1 MKNIFKIYKKDIKDI
16 FTNKVLLVII
26 LGLTVWPS
34 LYAWFNIKASWD
46 PYGSTKNISVAIVN
60 NDKGTEIRGKDINVG
75 DELVKKL
82 KENDNLGWKFVD
94 KADAINGVKK
104 GTYYASVEIPE
115 SFSKDLTSLTSDE
128 VKKGKI
134 IYTVNEKINAIAP
147 KITDKGAS
155 TIQNEV
161 NQTVVKTV
169 SQIIFEV
176 SNNLGIELENQLPKL
191 SNLESELIDV
201 QSKFKD
207 IYKTVNLASD
217 ATDKVQDL
225 AKELKKDVPLIT
237 STISNTKK
245 LASDVKVFLQDSKGS
260 LDKVAPVIKEDL
272 QIVSKVSSSAS
283 SNISSIIDAI
293 NNGAD
298 NIPQLIDSLSS
309 KLSTLSSTSNTV
321 LDFLN
326 KLNAIKPGG
335 PLENAISSLQ
345 SINNSLNNAT
355 NALNAIK
362 GQIANGEKPSLDK
375 LNSILKVVNDV
386 NQISTSILNN
396 FDSKIVNP
404 INNIFE
410 GSFNTANEVISVLD
424 KAQAKLPQVEDILN
438 TTISLSDSAKDNI
451 SFIRKKLPIAKSTID
466 ELVNAMKKINSS
478 DDVNELISLL
488 KSDAIKRAEFL
499 KQPVELVT
507 DKLYPVANYGAGM
520 TPFYTVLS
528 LWVGVLLLMS
538 LLSANVHGDYKPFE
552 IYFGRGLTFLTI
564 AIIQAFIV
572 SAGDLYIL
580 NVKVIDPLSFVL
592 LSMFTSIVF
601 TAIVYSLVSIF
612 GNVGKAIGVILL
624 VIQVAASGGTF
635 PIQVTP
641 PFFQYVNP
649 FLPFTY
655 AISALR
661 ETVGGIY
668 KPVLIKDIYVLIVFL
683 IIPII
688 LTILFKGIINK
699 YTKPITDKFNES
711 DLTGH

>member
-1 MKNIFKIYKKDIKDI
+1 M
-16 FTNKVLLVII
+16 
-26 LGLTVWPS
+26 
-34 LYAWFNIKASWD
+34 
-46 PYGSTKNISVAIVN
+46 
-60 NDKGTEIRGKDINVG
+60 
-75 DELVKKL
+75 
-82 KENDNLGWKFVD
+82 
-94 KADAINGVKK
+94 
-104 GTYYASVEIPE
+104 
-115 SFSKDLTSLTSDE
+115 
-128 VKKGKI
+128 
-134 IYTVNEKINAIAP
+134 
-147 KITDKGAS
+147 
-155 TIQNEV
+155 
-161 NQTVVKTV
+161 
-169 SQIIFEV
+169 
-176 SNNLGIELENQLPKL
+176 
-191 SNLESELIDV
+191 
-201 QSKFKD
+201 
-207 IYKTVNLASD
+207 
-217 ATDKVQDL
+217 
-225 AKELKKDVPLIT
+225 
-237 STISNTKK
+237 
-245 LASDVKVFLQDSKGS
+245 
-260 LDKVAPVIKEDL
+260 